1 MKKNR
6 MRLTDA
12 EAEVLGFASKG
23 KYQDKTNGKYYLSK
37 KQVKALE
44 EIRGVAEKTV
54 NHTAKI
60 LTMDIETAPTQAFV
74 WSKWGQNINDN
85 QIQSDWFMLTW
96 AAKELNGDSFGAKLT
111 PEEAIEENDKRITE
125 ALWKTLDDADM
136 IIGHNFDR
144 FDKKKIN
151 TRFLLHGLPLPSS
164 YVIIDT
170 VKVARTHFGFHSN
183 KLDFI
188 AQQLGVGQ
196 KLEHEGMEMWRKCM
210 AGEAESLDKMFAYNL
225 VDVEINEKV
234 YKKLLPYITSH
245 PNLNNFSAIEG
256 VICANCGAT
265 EDKFES
271 IGEFHTNANSYEE
284 ARCTCCESRL
294 KYNKKKTKVTSITR

>member
-1 MKKNR
+1 MSKTRK
-6 MRLTDA
+6 RLTDA
-12 EAEVLGFASKG
+12 EAVVLGFTPKG
-23 KYQDKTNGKYYLSK
+23 KYEDTTNGKYYLSK
-37 KQVKALE
+37 EQLKALKV
-44 EIRGVAEKTV
+44 IRGLKEETV

-60 LTMDIETAPTQAFV
+60 YTMDIETAPTQAYV
-74 WSKWGQNINDN
+74 WSKWGQNIHDN
-85 QIQSDWFMLTW
+85 QIESDWFMLTW
-96 AAKELNGDSFGAKLT
+96 AAKSPSQNSFGAKLS
-111 PEEAIEENDKRITE
+111 PEEAIAEDDARIVR
-125 ALWKTLDDADM
+125 ALWKTLDDADI

-170 VKVARTHFGFHSN
+170 VKVARKHFGFHSN

-196 KLEHEGMEMWRKCM
+196 KMEHEGMEMWRKCM
-210 AGEAESLDKMFAYNL
+210 GGDRDALGKMFAYNL

-234 YKKLLPYITSH
+234 YFKLLPYITSH
-245 PNLNNFSAIEG
+245 PNLNNFSAVEG

-265 EDKFES
+265 EDNFEE
-271 IGEFHTNANSYEE
+271 IGQFHTNANSYDEV
-284 ARCTCCESRL
+284 RCKCCNSRM
-294 KYNKKKTKVTSITR
+294 KYNKKRTKVTSITR